1 MRVGESSDS
10 ATDNLKLNPD
20 AQFAKQ
26 KIFDKIK
33 AISSQS
39 GRNKMF
45 QYEQD
50 HEIIDPRQT
59 LSSQK
64 KLDFSALSRTDLSKD
79 TNEGQEHNS
88 ITGRSQFSDRA
99 SQISMAD
106 FEKYV
111 SKMDH
116 L

>member
-1 MRVGESSDS
+1 MKPVKIKSSNIIFIKKKKRNDNNYAQSMRIGESSDS
-10 ATDNLKLNPD
+10 ATNTLKTSQDSEL
-20 AQFAKQ
+20 AKQ

-45 QYEQD
+45 DYKEE

-79 TNEGQEHNS
+79 TNEG
-88 ITGRSQFSDRA
+88 
-99 SQISMAD
+99 
-106 FEKYV
+106 
-111 SKMDH
+111 
-116 L
+116 